1 MIIELIIQTP
11 EELEREHFDWNVATA
26 TKRKEVER
34 LQNLNE
40 VRLTVYQFLWFQIK
54 KTGYTQYVDDKEYNK
69 RLKEEIRPDDP
80 MYDYFMSKRQEE
92 EKEEKEEERTEESG
106 KPVVEDYMKAS
117 TKPKYRGP
125 LPPPNRFGIMPGYRW
140 DGITRG
146 INYEAKRFTRSNITK
161 MRKQQA
167 YQWSVA
173 NL

>member
-1 MIIELIIQTP
+1 MQIVIQQTP
-11 EELEREHFDWNVATA
+11 EELEKEHFDWNVATA

-34 LQNLNE
+34 LQSLNE
-40 VRLTVYQFLWFQIK
+40 VYSCLIEIIIEQIK
-54 KTGYTQYVDDKEYNK
+54 KTGYTQYVDDKDLNK

-80 MYDYFMSKRQEE
+80 MYDYFMSKRREE
-92 EKEEKEEERTEESG
+92 EVEETGQPDEGG
-106 KPVVEDYMKAS
+106 KPVVNDFMKPS

-125 LPPPNRFGIMPGYRW
+125 LPPPNRFGILPGYRW
-140 DGITRG
+140 DGIVRG